1 MKRLAL
7 SVVLAAALTGCG
19 QGQFANPFA
28 VKLDV
33 TLTPAALTLT
43 PGETK
48 STTVSAKDEGAN
60 VTGFD
65 VTATAPNGLSVRT
78 NGPLVY
84 VTAAADAAPGT
95 YPAVVTASVPG
106 GSGTGILNVTVSP
119 APVPTYHPTLS
130 ETTLTLQQGQAHTI
144 SAAFTTDPGYTRHP
158 IVVDV
163 ENGEQLNAKVS
174 GLNSV
179 LLAPSASTV
188 PGTYVLTVVT
198 SDGISE
204 QRLNATVKVE
214 VPKQ

>member
-1 MKRLAL
+1 MKRLLLAVAL
-7 SVVLAAALTGCG
+7 ASALTGCG

-28 VKLDV
+28 VKLAV
-33 TLTPAALTLT
+33 TLTPATLALT

-65 VTATAPNGLSVRT
+65 VTAKVPDGLTVRT

-84 VTAAADAAPGT
+84 VTAAPNVAPGL
-95 YPAVVTASVPG
+95 YPATITASVPG
-106 GSGTGILNVTVSP
+106 GSGTEILNVNVAA
-119 APVPTYHPTLS
+119 APVPTFHATLS
-130 ETTLTLQQGQAHTI
+130 ESAVTLKQGTSHTV

-163 ENGEQLNAKVS
+163 ENGEQLNAKVT
-174 GLNSV
+174 GFNSV
-179 LLAPSASTV
+179 LLSPTTDTV
-188 PGTYVLTVVT
+188 PGTYVITIVA
-198 SDGISE
+198 SDGLTE

-214 VPKQ
+214 VPQQ